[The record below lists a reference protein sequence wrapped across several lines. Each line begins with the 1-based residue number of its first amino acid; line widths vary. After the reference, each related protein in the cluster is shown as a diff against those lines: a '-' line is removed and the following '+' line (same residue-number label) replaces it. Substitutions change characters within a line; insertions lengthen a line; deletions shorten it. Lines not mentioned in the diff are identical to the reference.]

1 MRTRREPETA
11 DQRRERAALEAL
23 RRTERLSA
31 EDKEL
36 DAAVKRSIKLHGA

>member
-1 MRTRREPETA
+1 MRTRREPET
-11 DQRRERAALEAL
+11 DEQRGEREAIEAL
-23 RRTERLSA
+23 RRTERRSA